1 MTEIVQAPEL
11 MGVHGLFHFA
21 KDPLAALGEAAAKHG
36 DAVAFRQL
44 RGGYLLLTHPSA
56 IEAVLQ
62 HRGGELEKDLFT
74 RDLATLLGQ
83 GLLNAEGEFWR
94 RQRKLMAPT
103 FQPRELA
110 PFDESMVACV
120 DDLVRDFSD
129 GELRDVHGDGMH
141 LALDI
146 VVRTLFGSK
155 LERFAEV
162 ERALDTVSDEYRL
175 LWQSWRALLPRWVPL
190 PSHGRLRRVRAELDA
205 ILDVM
210 IQKKREAPGKDL
222 LSQLIAL
229 TDEEGRGMTDQQLR
243 DEAMTLF
250 LAGHETT
257 ALAITYTLRL
267 LATHPEQYQRLL
279 AEVDQVLGGRA
290 PKQRD
295 MERLP
300 FTSAV
305 VREGLRLYPPVWS
318 IARYAVKDVEVAG
331 LSIPARTQ
339 VVMSQWVTQR
349 DARFFPEPEC
359 FRPERWLGE
368 ETATLPRFAYFPFG
382 GGPRVCVGQH
392 FALLE
397 LVLVFARLSQHVV
410 FEPSGE
416 KLELGPVITLRPRG
430 TVRLVAGLRARKGA
444 SVRSAAE

>member
-1 MTEIVQAPEL
+1 MTDIVRAPEL
-11 MGVHGLFHFA
+11 MGVSGLFHFA
-21 KDPLAALGEAAAKHG
+21 NDPLGAFGGAAKKYG
-36 DAVAFRQL
+36 DAVAFSQL
-44 RGGYLLLTHPSA
+44 RGDYLLLTHPA
-56 IEAVLQ
+56 AVEAVLQ

-74 RDLATLLGQ
+74 RDLATILGQ
-83 GLLNAEGEFWR
+83 GLLNAEGEPWR

-110 PFDESMVACV
+110 PFDRAMVECV
-120 DDLVRDFSD
+120 DDLVREFSE

-155 LERFAEV
+155 LERFEEV
-162 ERALDTVSDEYRL
+162 ERALETVSTEYRL

-190 PSHGRLRRVRAELDA
+190 PSHGRLRDVRTGLDA
-205 ILDVM
+205 ILDGM
-210 IQKKREAPGKDL
+210 IQQKRKTPGKDL

-229 TDEEGRGMTDQQLR
+229 TDEEGHKMTDQQLR

-267 LATHPEQYQRLL
+267 LATHPEQYRRLV
-279 AEVDQVLGGRA
+279 AEVDAVLAGR
-290 PKQRD
+290 PPRQSDVEK
-295 MERLP
+295 LP

-318 IARYAVKDVEVAG
+318 IARYAVKDTELAG
-331 LSIPARTQ
+331 LSIPANTQ
-339 VVMSQWVTQR
+339 LILSQWVTQR
-349 DARFFPEPEC
+349 DARWFSEPER

-368 ETATLPRFAYFPFG
+368 ECAGVPRFAYFPFG

-397 LVLVFARLSQHVV
+397 LVLVFARLAQHVV
-410 FEPSGE
+410 FEHSGE
-416 KLELGPVITLRPRG
+416 KLRLDPVITLRPRG
-430 TVRLVAGLRARKGA
+430 SVRLKVTLRAERRGA
-444 SVRSAAE
+444 VLPAAE